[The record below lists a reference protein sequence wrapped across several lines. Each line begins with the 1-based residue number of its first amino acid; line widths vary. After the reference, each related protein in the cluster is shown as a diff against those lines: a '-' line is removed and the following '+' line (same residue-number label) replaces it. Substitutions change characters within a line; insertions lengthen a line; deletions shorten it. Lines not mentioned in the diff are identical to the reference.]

1 MAEKPQS
8 YYGTWINR
16 QRSLLPGLD
25 EELDPLTAKLEHLI
39 IILDTLGLEAFV
51 APPSRGRG
59 RPPDDRPAIARSFV
73 AKAVLT
79 IPTTSALIERL
90 QVDRALR
97 RICGWERRSEVP
109 SEATF
114 SRAFAEFAAQNL
126 PERVHEQLVR
136 RHLRD
141 HIIGH
146 ISRDATEIEAREKP
160 CRRSPDDLPP
170 PAPPK
175 RKRGRPRKDEVL
187 PPKPLT
193 RIEQQRTQSLDEMR
207 AGLPTQCDVGVK
219 RNSKGF
225 KETWIGYKLH
235 LDTANGIVPV
245 AAILT
250 AASTHDSQVAIPLA
264 RTSEQRVVW
273 LYDLMDSA
281 YDAQPIID
289 DCLAAGRVPVIDRN
303 TRRDT
308 ALKAEIAAE
317 RARRRLIKIPDPTDL
332 TYNERSTAERANAR
346 IKDEFGGRH
355 LRVRGHLKAFCH
367 LMFGVAVLAADSILR
382 LFSNRFYIHPARCLG
397 EPAENPAFPDF
408 CKRLRFYQY

>member
-1 MAEKPQS
+1 MPQRHRTMTEKPQS
-8 YYGTWINR
+8 YCRTWINR

-39 IILDTLGLEAFV
+39 IILDTLGLDAFV

-90 QVDRALR
+90 QIDRALR
-97 RICGWERRSEVP
+97 RICGWERRSDVP

-170 PAPPK
+170 PEPPK

-219 RNSKGF
+219 HNSKGF

-250 AASTHDSQVAIPLA
+250 AASTLTARSPSRSPGPANSASCGSTTSWIP
-264 RTSEQRVVW
+264 RTTRS
-273 LYDLMDSA
+273 LSSMIAS
-281 YDAQPIID
+281 PP
-289 DCLAAGRVPVIDRN
+289 AGFR
-303 TRRDT
+303 
-308 ALKAEIAAE
+308 
-317 RARRRLIKIPDPTDL
+317 
-332 TYNERSTAERANAR
+332 
-346 IKDEFGGRH
+346 
-355 LRVRGHLKAFCH
+355 
-367 LMFGVAVLAADSILR
+367 
-382 LFSNRFYIHPARCLG
+382 
-397 EPAENPAFPDF
+397 
-408 CKRLRFYQY
+408 

>member
-1 MAEKPQS
+1 MAEEPQP

-25 EELDPLTAKLEHLI
+25 EELDPLTDRLEHLI
-39 IILDTLGLEAFV
+39 VILDTLGLEAFV

-90 QVDRALR
+90 QIDRALR
-97 RICGWERRSEVP
+97 RICGWERRSDVP

-114 SRAFAEFAAQNL
+114 SRAFAEFAVQGL

-136 RHLRD
+136 RYLQG

-146 ISRDATEIEAREKP
+146 LARDATEIEAREKP
-160 CRRSPDDLPP
+160 RRRSSDDPPP

-175 RKRGRPRKDEVL
+175 RTRGRPRKDEVP

-207 AGLPTQCDVGVK
+207 AALPTQCDVGVK
-219 RNSKGF
+219 RNSKGY

-235 LDTANGIVPV
+235 LDTVNGIIPV

-264 RTSEQRVVW
+264 RTSERRLVW

-281 YDAQPIID
+281 YDALPIID
-289 DCLAAGRVPVIDRN
+289 ECRAAGRVPVIDRN

-308 ALKAEIAAE
+308 ALKTEIAAE
-317 RARRRLIKIPDPTDL
+317 RARRRLINLPDPTDK
-332 TYNERSTAERANAR
+332 TYNERTTAERANAR
-346 IKDEFGGRH
+346 IKDEFGGRY

-367 LMFGVAVLAADSILR
+367 LMFGVVALAADSIFR
-382 LFSNRFYIHPARCLG
+382 MFSATFYIHPA
-397 EPAENPAFPDF
+397 
-408 CKRLRFYQY
+408 

>member
-225 KETWIGYKLH
+225 KETWIGDKLH

-382 LFSNRFYIHPARCLG
+382 LFSNRFYIHPA
-397 EPAENPAFPDF
+397 
-408 CKRLRFYQY
+408 

>member
-25 EELDPLTAKLEHLI
+25 QELDPLTAKLEHLI

-90 QVDRALR
+90 QIDRALR
-97 RICGWERRSEVP
+97 RICGWERRSDVP

-114 SRAFAEFAAQNL
+114 SRAFAEFAAQGL

-136 RHLRD
+136 RHLHD
-141 HIIGH
+141 HIVGH

-160 CRRSPDDLPP
+160 RRRSSDDPPP

-207 AGLPTQCDVGVK
+207 AALPTQCDVGVK

-225 KETWIGYKLH
+225 RETWIGYKLH

-250 AASTHDSQVAIPLA
+250 AASIHDSQVAIPLA

-317 RARRRLIKIPDPTDL
+317 RARRRLIKLPDPRDL
-332 TYNERSTAERANAR
+332 TYNERTTAERANAR

-355 LRVRGHLKAFCH
+355 LRVRGHFKAFCH
-367 LMFGVAVLAADSILR
+367 LMFGVVALAADSIVR
-382 LFSNRFYIHPARCLG
+382 LFSARFYIHPA
-397 EPAENPAFPDF
+397 
-408 CKRLRFYQY
+408 

>member
-59 RPPDDRPAIARSFV
+59 RPPDDRPAIARSLV

-193 RIEQQRTQSLDEMR
+193 RIQQQRTQSLDEMR

-382 LFSNRFYIHPARCLG
+382 LFSNRFYIHPA
-397 EPAENPAFPDF
+397 
-408 CKRLRFYQY
+408 

>member
-193 RIEQQRTQSLDEMR
+193 RIQQQRTQSLDEMR

-317 RARRRLIKIPDPTDL
+317 RARHRLIKIPDPTDL

-382 LFSNRFYIHPARCLG
+382 LFSNRFYIHPA
-397 EPAENPAFPDF
+397 
-408 CKRLRFYQY
+408 

>member
-90 QVDRALR
+90 QIDRALR

-114 SRAFAEFAAQNL
+114 SRAFAAFAAQGL

-136 RHLRD
+136 RHLHD
-141 HIIGH
+141 HIVGH

-160 CRRSPDDLPP
+160 RRRSSDDPPP
-170 PAPPK
+170 PAPK
-175 RKRGRPRKDEVL
+175 RKRGRPRKHEVL

-225 KETWIGYKLH
+225 RETWIGYKLH

-317 RARRRLIKIPDPTDL
+317 RARRRLIKIPDPRDL
-332 TYNERSTAERANAR
+332 TYNERTTAERANAR

-367 LMFGVAVLAADSILR
+367 LMFGVVALAADSIVR
-382 LFSNRFYIHPARCLG
+382 LFSARFYIHPA
-397 EPAENPAFPDF
+397 
-408 CKRLRFYQY
+408 

>member
-1 MAEKPQS
+1 MAEKPHS

-193 RIEQQRTQSLDEMR
+193 RIQQQRTQSLDEMR

-225 KETWIGYKLH
+225 KETWIGDKLH

-382 LFSNRFYIHPARCLG
+382 LFSNRFYIHPA
-397 EPAENPAFPDF
+397 
-408 CKRLRFYQY
+408 

>member
-1 MAEKPQS
+1 MTEEPQP

-25 EELDPLTAKLEHLI
+25 EELDPLTHKLEHLI
-39 IILDTLGLEAFV
+39 VILDTLGLEAFV

-90 QVDRALR
+90 EIDRALR
-97 RICGWERRSEVP
+97 RICGWERRSDVP

-114 SRAFAEFAAQNL
+114 SRAFAEFAAQGL

-136 RHLRD
+136 RHLQ
-141 HIIGH
+141 GH
-146 ISRDATEIEAREKP
+146 IVGHLARDATEIEAREKP
-160 CRRSPDDLPP
+160 RRRSSDDPPP

-207 AGLPTQCDVGVK
+207 AALPTQCDVGVK

-235 LDTANGIVPV
+235 LDTADGMVPV

-264 RTSEQRVVW
+264 RTSQRRVVW

-289 DCLAAGRVPVIDRN
+289 DCRAAGRVPVIDRN

-332 TYNERSTAERANAR
+332 TYNERTAAERANAR
-346 IKDEFGGRH
+346 IKDEFGGRY
-355 LRVRGHLKAFCH
+355 LRVRGHAKAFCH
-367 LMFGVAVLAADSILR
+367 LMFGVVALAADSILR
-382 LFSNRFYIHPARCLG
+382 LFSPRFYIHPA
-397 EPAENPAFPDF
+397 
-408 CKRLRFYQY
+408 

>member
-16 QRSLLPGLD
+16 QRSLLPGL
-25 EELDPLTAKLEHLI
+25 EQELDPLTAKLEHLI

-51 APPSRGRG
+51 APPSRRRG

-90 QVDRALR
+90 QIDRALR

-114 SRAFAEFAAQNL
+114 SRAFAEFAAQGL

-136 RHLRD
+136 RHLQD
-141 HIIGH
+141 HIVGH

-160 CRRSPDDLPP
+160 RRRSSDDPPP

-207 AGLPTQCDVGVK
+207 AALPTQCDVGVK

-225 KETWIGYKLH
+225 RETWIGYKLH

-250 AASTHDSQVAIPLA
+250 AASVHDSQVAIPLA

-303 TRRDT
+303 TRRDI

-317 RARRRLIKIPDPTDL
+317 RARRRLIKIPDPADL
-332 TYNERSTAERANAR
+332 TYNERTTAERANAR

-355 LRVRGHLKAFCH
+355 LRVRGHFKAFCH
-367 LMFGVAVLAADSILR
+367 LMFGVVALAADSLVR
-382 LFSNRFYIHPARCLG
+382 LFSARFYIYPA
-397 EPAENPAFPDF
+397 
-408 CKRLRFYQY
+408 

>member
-25 EELDPLTAKLEHLI
+25 QELDPLTAKLEHLI

-90 QVDRALR
+90 QIDRALR

-114 SRAFAEFAAQNL
+114 SRAFAEFAAQGL

-136 RHLRD
+136 RHLHD
-141 HIIGH
+141 HIVGH

-160 CRRSPDDLPP
+160 RRRSSDDPPP

-207 AGLPTQCDVGVK
+207 AALPTHCDVGVK

-225 KETWIGYKLH
+225 RETWIGYKLH

-250 AASTHDSQVAIPLA
+250 AASIHDSQVAIPLA

-303 TRRDT
+303 TRHDT

-317 RARRRLIKIPDPTDL
+317 RARRRLIKIPDPADL
-332 TYNERSTAERANAR
+332 TYNERTTAERANAR

-355 LRVRGHLKAFCH
+355 LRVRGHFKASCH
-367 LMFGVAVLAADSILR
+367 LMFGVVALAADSIVR
-382 LFSNRFYIHPARCLG
+382 LFSARFYIHPA
-397 EPAENPAFPDF
+397 
-408 CKRLRFYQY
+408 

>member
-90 QVDRALR
+90 QIDRALR

-114 SRAFAEFAAQNL
+114 SRAFAEFAAQGL

-136 RHLRD
+136 RHLHD
-141 HIIGH
+141 HIVGH

-160 CRRSPDDLPP
+160 RRRSSDDPPP

-175 RKRGRPRKDEVL
+175 RRRGRPRKHEVM

-225 KETWIGYKLH
+225 RETWIGYKLH

-289 DCLAAGRVPVIDRN
+289 DCLAAGRVPVIDRI

-317 RARRRLIKIPDPTDL
+317 RARRRLIKIPDPADL
-332 TYNERSTAERANAR
+332 TYNERTTAERANAR

-367 LMFGVAVLAADSILR
+367 LMFGVVTLAADSVVR
-382 LFSNRFYIHPARCLG
+382 LFSARFYLHPA
-397 EPAENPAFPDF
+397 
-408 CKRLRFYQY
+408 

>member
-90 QVDRALR
+90 QIDRALR

-114 SRAFAEFAAQNL
+114 SRAFAEFAAQGL

-136 RHLRD
+136 RHLQD
-141 HIIGH
+141 HIVGH

-160 CRRSPDDLPP
+160 RRRSSDDPPP

-175 RKRGRPRKDEVL
+175 RKRGRPRKDEVP

-225 KETWIGYKLH
+225 RETWIGYKLH

-250 AASTHDSQVAIPLA
+250 AASIHDSQVAIPLA

-317 RARRRLIKIPDPTDL
+317 RARRRLIKIPDPRDL

-346 IKDEFGGRH
+346 LKDEFGGRH

-382 LFSNRFYIHPARCLG
+382 LFSNRFYIHPA
-397 EPAENPAFPDF
+397 
-408 CKRLRFYQY
+408 

>member
-90 QVDRALR
+90 QIDRALR

-114 SRAFAEFAAQNL
+114 SRAFAAFAAQGL

-136 RHLRD
+136 RHLHD
-141 HIIGH
+141 HIVGH

-160 CRRSPDDLPP
+160 RRRSSDDPPP

-175 RKRGRPRKDEVL
+175 RKRGRPRKHEVL

-225 KETWIGYKLH
+225 RETWIGYKLH

-317 RARRRLIKIPDPTDL
+317 RARRRLIKIPDPRDL
-332 TYNERSTAERANAR
+332 TYNERTTAERANAR
-346 IKDEFGGRH
+346 IKDEFGGRY

-367 LMFGVAVLAADSILR
+367 LMFGVVALAADSIVR
-382 LFSNRFYIHPARCLG
+382 LFSARFYIHPA
-397 EPAENPAFPDF
+397 
-408 CKRLRFYQY
+408 

>member
-1 MAEKPQS
+1 MADEPQP

-16 QRSLLPGLD
+16 QRSLLPGLH
-25 EELDPLTAKLEHLI
+25 EELDPLTDKLEHLI

-51 APPSRGRG
+51 APPSRGCG

-90 QVDRALR
+90 QIDRALR
-97 RICGWERRSEVP
+97 RICGWERRSNVP

-114 SRAFAEFAAQNL
+114 SRAFAEFAAQGL

-136 RHLRD
+136 RHLQG

-160 CRRSPDDLPP
+160 RRRSSDDPPP

-175 RKRGRPRKDEVL
+175 RKRGRPRKDAVL

-193 RIEQQRTQSLDEMR
+193 RIEQQRTQSLDEMC
-207 AGLPTQCDVGVK
+207 AALPNQCDVGVK

-264 RTSEQRVVW
+264 RTSERRVVW

-281 YDAQPIID
+281 YDAQPILD

-308 ALKAEIAAE
+308 ALKAEITAE
-317 RARRRLIKIPDPTDL
+317 RARRRLVKIPDPTDL
-332 TYNERSTAERANAR
+332 TYNERTTAERANAR
-346 IKDEFGGRH
+346 IKDEFGGRY
-355 LRVRGHLKAFCH
+355 LRVRGHPKAFCH
-367 LMFGVAVLAADSILR
+367 LMFGVVALAADSILR
-382 LFSNRFYIHPARCLG
+382 LFNPQFYIHPA
-397 EPAENPAFPDF
+397 
-408 CKRLRFYQY
+408 

>member
-90 QVDRALR
+90 QIDRALR

-114 SRAFAEFAAQNL
+114 SRAFAAFAAQGL

-136 RHLRD
+136 RHLHD
-141 HIIGH
+141 HIVGH

-160 CRRSPDDLPP
+160 RRRSSDDPPP
-170 PAPPK
+170 PAPK
-175 RKRGRPRKDEVL
+175 RKRGRPRKHEAL

-225 KETWIGYKLH
+225 RETWIGYKLH
-235 LDTANGIVPV
+235 LDTADGIVPV

-317 RARRRLIKIPDPTDL
+317 RARRRLIKIPDPRDL
-332 TYNERSTAERANAR
+332 TYNERTTAERANAR
-346 IKDEFGGRH
+346 IKDEFGGRY

-367 LMFGVAVLAADSILR
+367 LMFGVVALAADSIVR
-382 LFSNRFYIHPARCLG
+382 LFSARFYIHPA
-397 EPAENPAFPDF
+397 
-408 CKRLRFYQY
+408 

>member
-114 SRAFAEFAAQNL
+114 SRAFAEFAAQGL

-136 RHLRD
+136 RHLQDR
-141 HIIGH
+141 IVGH

-160 CRRSPDDLPP
+160 RRRSSDDPPP
-170 PAPPK
+170 PALPK
-175 RKRGRPRKDEVL
+175 RKRGRPRKHEVL

-207 AGLPTQCDVGVK
+207 AALPTQCDVGVK

-235 LDTANGIVPV
+235 LDTADGIVPV

-264 RTSEQRVVW
+264 RTSERRVVW

-317 RARRRLIKIPDPTDL
+317 RARRRLIKVPDPRDL
-332 TYNERSTAERANAR
+332 TYNERTTAERANAR

-367 LMFGVAVLAADSILR
+367 LMFGVVTLAADSIVR
-382 LFSNRFYIHPARCLG
+382 LFSARFYIHPA
-397 EPAENPAFPDF
+397 
-408 CKRLRFYQY
+408 

>member
-114 SRAFAEFAAQNL
+114 SRAFAEFAAQGL
-126 PERVHEQLVR
+126 PERMHEQFVR
-136 RHLRD
+136 RHLQD
-141 HIIGH
+141 HIVGH

-160 CRRSPDDLPP
+160 RRRSSDDPPP

-175 RKRGRPRKDEVL
+175 RKRGRPRKHEVL

-207 AGLPTQCDVGVK
+207 AALPTQCDVGVK

-225 KETWIGYKLH
+225 RETWIGYKLH

-264 RTSEQRVVW
+264 RTSERRVVW

-317 RARRRLIKIPDPTDL
+317 RARRRLIKVPDPRDL
-332 TYNERSTAERANAR
+332 TYNERTTAERANAR

-367 LMFGVAVLAADSILR
+367 LMFGVVTLAADSIVR
-382 LFSNRFYIHPARCLG
+382 LFSARFYIHPA
-397 EPAENPAFPDF
+397 
-408 CKRLRFYQY
+408 

>member
-90 QVDRALR
+90 QIDRALR

-114 SRAFAEFAAQNL
+114 SRAFAEFAAQGL

-136 RHLRD
+136 RHLHD
-141 HIIGH
+141 HIVGH

-160 CRRSPDDLPP
+160 RRRSSDDPPP

-175 RKRGRPRKDEVL
+175 RKRGRPRKHEVL

-207 AGLPTQCDVGVK
+207 AALPTQCDVGVK

-317 RARRRLIKIPDPTDL
+317 RARRRLIKIPDPRDL
-332 TYNERSTAERANAR
+332 TYNERTTAERANAR

-367 LMFGVAVLAADSILR
+367 LMFGVVTLAADSIVR
-382 LFSNRFYIHPARCLG
+382 LFSARFYIHPA
-397 EPAENPAFPDF
+397 
-408 CKRLRFYQY
+408 

>member
-1 MAEKPQS
+1 MADMPQP
-8 YYGTWINR
+8 YYGTRINR
-16 QRSLLPGLD
+16 QRTLLPELH
-25 EELDPLTAKLEHLI
+25 EELDPLTGRLEHLI
-39 IILDTLGLEAFV
+39 VILDVLGLESFV

-90 QVDRALR
+90 QIDRALR
-97 RICGWERRSEVP
+97 RICGWERRSDVP

-114 SRAFAEFAAQNL
+114 SRAFAEFATQSL
-126 PERVHEQLVR
+126 PERVHAHLVR
-136 RHLRD
+136 QQLHG

-146 ISRDATEIEAREKP
+146 MARDATEIEAREKP
-160 CRRSPDDLPP
+160 VRRPPDDPP
-170 PAPPK
+170 PEAPK
-175 RKRGRPRKDEVL
+175 RKRGRPRKGEAPP
-187 PPKPLT
+187 PPKPPT

-207 AGLPTQCDVGVK
+207 AALPTQCDVGVK

-225 KETWIGYKLH
+225 SETWIGYKLH

-264 RTSEQRVVW
+264 RTSERRVVW
-273 LYDLMDSA
+273 LYDLMDAA

-289 DCLAAGRVPVIDRN
+289 DCIASGRVPVIDRN

-308 ALKAEIAAE
+308 NLKAEIAAE
-317 RARRRLIKIPDPTDL
+317 RARRRLINIPDPRDL
-332 TYNERSTAERANAR
+332 TYNERTTAERANAR
-346 IKDEFGGRH
+346 LKDEFGACD

-367 LMFGVAVLAADSILR
+367 LMFGLAALAADSILR
-382 LFSNRFYIHPARCLG
+382 LFSPTQRVQLA
-397 EPAENPAFPDF
+397 
-408 CKRLRFYQY
+408 

>member
-90 QVDRALR
+90 QIDRALR

-114 SRAFAEFAAQNL
+114 SRAFAAFAAQGL

-136 RHLRD
+136 RHLHD
-141 HIIGH
+141 HIVGH

-160 CRRSPDDLPP
+160 RRRSSDDPPP
-170 PAPPK
+170 PAPK

-225 KETWIGYKLH
+225 RETWIGYKLH

-317 RARRRLIKIPDPTDL
+317 RARRRLIKIPDPRDL
-332 TYNERSTAERANAR
+332 TYNERTTAERANAR

-367 LMFGVAVLAADSILR
+367 LMFGVVALAADSIVR
-382 LFSNRFYIHPARCLG
+382 LFSARFYIHPA
-397 EPAENPAFPDF
+397 
-408 CKRLRFYQY
+408 

>member
-25 EELDPLTAKLEHLI
+25 QELDPLTAKLEHLI

-90 QVDRALR
+90 QIDRALR

-114 SRAFAEFAAQNL
+114 SRAFAEFAAQGL

-136 RHLRD
+136 RHLQD
-141 HIIGH
+141 HIVGH

-160 CRRSPDDLPP
+160 RRRSSDDPPP

-175 RKRGRPRKDEVL
+175 RKRGRPRRDEVL

-225 KETWIGYKLH
+225 RETWIGYKLH

-250 AASTHDSQVAIPLA
+250 AASIHDSQVAIPLA

-317 RARRRLIKIPDPTDL
+317 RARRRLIKIPDPRDL
-332 TYNERSTAERANAR
+332 TYNERTTAERANAR

-355 LRVRGHLKAFCH
+355 LRVRGHFKAFCH
-367 LMFGVAVLAADSILR
+367 LMFGVVALAADSIVR
-382 LFSNRFYIHPARCLG
+382 LFSARFYIHPA
-397 EPAENPAFPDF
+397 
-408 CKRLRFYQY
+408 

>member
-8 YYGTWINR
+8 YYGAWINR

-90 QVDRALR
+90 QIDRALR

-114 SRAFAEFAAQNL
+114 SRAFAAFAAQGL

-136 RHLRD
+136 RHLHD
-141 HIIGH
+141 HIVGH

-160 CRRSPDDLPP
+160 RRRSSDDPPP

-225 KETWIGYKLH
+225 RETWIGYKLH
-235 LDTANGIVPV
+235 LDTADGIVPV

-317 RARRRLIKIPDPTDL
+317 RAKRRLIKLPDPRDL
-332 TYNERSTAERANAR
+332 TYNERTTAERANAR

-367 LMFGVAVLAADSILR
+367 LMFGVVALAADSIVR
-382 LFSNRFYIHPARCLG
+382 LFSARFHIHPT
-397 EPAENPAFPDF
+397 
-408 CKRLRFYQY
+408 